1 MSCHLTFFLIK
12 SINCVNEFKIVILV
26 VGEVQLYH
34 EDEAGE
40 GRSVHRPQAAVVE
53 VNFLEVDH
61 GVLQEYLGRQRA
73 QVVVTEQEGL
83 KMLN

>member
-1 MSCHLTFFLIK
+1 MK
-12 SINCVNEFKIVILV
+12 
-26 VGEVQLYH
+26 
-34 EDEAGE
+34 
-40 GRSVHRPQAAVVE
+40 